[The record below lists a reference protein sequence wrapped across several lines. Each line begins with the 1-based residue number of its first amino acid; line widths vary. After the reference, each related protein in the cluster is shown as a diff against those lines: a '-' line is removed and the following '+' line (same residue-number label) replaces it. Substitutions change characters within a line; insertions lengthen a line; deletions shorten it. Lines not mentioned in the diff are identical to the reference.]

1 MSEIDTKLSL
11 LYDTKFNKKLDIIN
25 DMNKMISSKTAVIET
40 TENDAT
46 KKRKKIKIL
55 YLVLA
60 FIGWFLIAGILT
72 VLKIIKVPLF
82 SGIILILIIIYL
94 VKIIKILNNNPPNF
108 KEENMITKNAF
119 ANLDENGMAKVPVKP
134 PTCPSQCTL
143 HPTKKVCVER
153 VKQKMTQNL
162 KTDSSLNKWVY
173 GDQPEATFY
182 NPRIYNSTIPN
193 LRTTEEEIEENEP
206 QKWFPPLENNTS
218 STKPMPGITYYN
230 CAKELEDEVE
240 FRTNIPCQYYPDYKT
255 ISKCIYNDN
264 GDCIDLN

>member
-1 MSEIDTKLSL
+1 
-11 LYDTKFNKKLDIIN
+11 
-25 DMNKMISSKTAVIET
+25 
-40 TENDAT
+40 
-46 KKRKKIKIL
+46 
-55 YLVLA
+55 
-60 FIGWFLIAGILT
+60 
-72 VLKIIKVPLF
+72 
-82 SGIILILIIIYL
+82 
-94 VKIIKILNNNPPNF
+94 
-108 KEENMITKNAF
+108 MITKNAF
-119 ANLDENGMAKVPVKP
+119 ANLDKEGMAKVPVKP
-134 PTCPSQCTL
+134 PNCPSQCTL

-206 QKWFPPLENNTS
+206 QKWFPSLENNTS

-255 ISKCIYNDN
+255 ISKCIYNDS
-264 GDCIDLN
+264 GDCISLN